1 MTEKTTDDASTVLLV
16 GASGA
21 VGRHLG
27 LQLAAAGV
35 RVRALTRHPDRA
47 RQRGFVQG
55 DLRDPRS
62 LRAAAHG
69 ADAAFLSWPFAT
81 AEGAER
87 AVAALAG
94 EVGRVVFLSSA
105 AVRDAPGAGPHSPG
119 RPHGGIEALLADSGV
134 RHTALRPYGFAGDA
148 LRWAEEIRAGGP
160 VRGYGGAAGLNPV
173 DERDVAAVAVRALT
187 EDGHDGARHVLTGPE
202 SPTQAEQV
210 RIIGEA
216 AGRAV
221 RWEEVPRGAARR
233 RMLTAGW
240 PPAVA
245 DGALDSVH
253 ARIAA
258 PEPVTDTVQDVTGHP
273 ARSFRAWA
281 ADHAALFR

>member
-1 MTEKTTDDASTVLLV
+1 MTENTTDDASTVLLI

-35 RVRALTRHPDRA
+35 RVRTLTRRADRA
-47 RQRGFVQG
+47 RQQGYVHG

-69 ADAAFLSWPFAT
+69 VDAVFLRWPSAT
-81 AEGAER
+81 AEGAAA

-94 EVGRVVFLSSA
+94 EVRRVVLLSPAGGRA
-105 AVRDAPGAGPHSPG
+105 APTGEVEALLGRSGLPHAVL
-119 RPHGGIEALLADSGV
+119 RPHGL
-134 RHTALRPYGFAGDA
+134 AGDA
-148 LRWAEEIRAGGP
+148 LRWAEEIRAGDA
-160 VRGYGGAAGLNPV
+160 VRGYGGTAGLNLV
-173 DERDVAAVAVRALT
+173 DERDIAAVAVRALT
-187 EDGHDGARHVLTGPE
+187 ENGHDGARYVLTGPE

-216 AGRAV
+216 AGREV
-221 RWEEVPRGAARR
+221 RWEEVPREAARH
-233 RMLTAGW
+233 RMLSTGW
-240 PPAVA
+240 PPALA
-245 DGALDSVH
+245 DGALDFIH

-258 PEPVTDTVQDVTGHP
+258 PEPVTTTVQDVTGRP
-273 ARSFRAWA
+273 ARPFRAWA